1 MGVKKENYTRKFWEK
16 GKKWFSQ
23 AFLSFAGIKK
33 TPFEQT
39 REHFWSRDSWN
50 CYQNGF
56 SRALTKRVFLVCL
69 RNECSRFFF
78 HRTSA
83 YETSFHETSFLR
95 LLTKRVLMTRFL
107 TRALRT
113 LISIGFKNQKVCE
126 DELFWINNQN
136 IGFFSQFFSINH
148 TGIYFSW

>member
-1 MGVKKENYTRKFWEK
+1 MV
-16 GKKWFSQ
+16 
-23 AFLSFAGIKK
+23 FAGIFEFRRDKK
-33 TPFEQT
+33 KNSLWANSWVLLIT
-39 REHFWSRDSWN
+39 RLLKLLPKRIFTSAHETSFL
-50 CYQNGF
+50 GL
-56 SRALTKRVFLVCL
+56 LTKRVPPI
-69 RNECSRFFF
+69 FFF

-95 LLTKRVLMTRFL
+95 LLTKRVFMTRFL

-148 TGIYFSW
+148 TGIDFSW